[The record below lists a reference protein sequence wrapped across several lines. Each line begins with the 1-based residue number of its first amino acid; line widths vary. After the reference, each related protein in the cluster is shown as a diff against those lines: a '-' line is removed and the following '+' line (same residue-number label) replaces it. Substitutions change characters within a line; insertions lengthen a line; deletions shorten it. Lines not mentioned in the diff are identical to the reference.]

1 MDSLAYIQAYLSGL
15 RKRVKKQIN
24 FKNLFFGLL
33 PWCNKNVFLVIFLFC
48 WRKYISSIHSI
59 LCLRKYNLR
68 AFPSRFVDLQ
78 ENTVRL
84 PCLLNS
90 GDSCESCWSSTLG
103 NFLKNTYCLK
113 RAIYSVELLP
123 PLIGKIQ
130 ESNLLCATLPPLIGK
145 LILYKYQED
154 SGNISHFYFKKL
166 LDILRVQ

>member
-24 FKNLFFGLL
+24 FKNLCFGLL
-33 PWCNKNVFLVIFLFC
+33 PGCNKSVFLVIFLFC

-84 PCLLNS
+84 PCLLYS

-113 RAIYSVELLP
+113 RAIYSVELYHL
-123 PLIGKIQ
+123 LLVKFKRAIYSVQLYHLLLVNLFCTNIKKIQ
-130 ESNLLCATLPPLIGK
+130 VIFLIF
-145 LILYKYQED
+145 ILKNY
-154 SGNISHFYFKKL
+154 
-166 LDILRVQ
+166 

>member
-33 PWCNKNVFLVIFLFC
+33 PGCNKSVFLVIFLFC

-84 PCLLNS
+84 PCLFYS

-113 RAIYSVELLP
+113 RAINSVELYHL
-123 PLIGKIQ
+123 LLVKFKRAIYSVQLYHLLLVNLFCTNIKKIQ
-130 ESNLLCATLPPLIGK
+130 VIFLIF
-145 LILYKYQED
+145 ILKNY
-154 SGNISHFYFKKL
+154 
-166 LDILRVQ
+166 